1 MPAYSALKG
10 TYSKKGVKSNMKKAV
25 ALVVTVL
32 MAAGIFSG
40 CTLVQ
45 VDAEADGNRVVAVVN
60 GEEILKKDWYSI
72 YYMYYMYYGSS
83 ADEETLE
90 ELKDMALDSLIYQTL
105 WEQKAKEAGF
115 FEFTDEQRTQARE
128 EVEKEMEEEI
138 QANADDMKEAVEGQS
153 GYENMDFYAEAKAA
167 YERDMEEAGYTIDD
181 LIESKLTEM
190 ACDNYKEELLKD
202 IGPLEAD
209 IVEKYD
215 ELKKEQ
221 TESFTDSA
229 KDDYVSAF
237 NDGTIIVKNLAG
249 YSLVQHILISFDEE
263 DKDNV
268 EELYKAMTD
277 AQADVD
283 DKQEEL
289 DESEDEDKTDLE
301 TELEELKQELEDATE
316 AYEEAV
322 AAAAEKIQDKTDEIY
337 ESVKD
342 ADEAKFIE
350 IIVDKS
356 DDTGMNTEETAKKG
370 YLVGDEDGMIQ
381 EFHDA
386 AVALTEEGQISEP
399 VLGPYGYHIIRKIK
413 DIPEGYVDL
422 EDVRD
427 EIKDSLTTTM
437 KDESWSNYQDEWYNG
452 ANIKKYKNV
461 MDV

>member
-1 MPAYSALKG
+1 
-10 TYSKKGVKSNMKKAV
+10 MKKAV
-25 ALVVTVL
+25 ALAVAVL

-40 CTLVQ
+40 CTLVK

-60 GEEILKKDWYSI
+60 GEKILKKDWYSV

-90 ELKDMALDSLIYQTL
+90 QLKTIALDSLIYQTL
-105 WEQKAKEAGF
+105 WEQKAKEAGY
-115 FEFTDEQRTQARE
+115 FEFTDEQRAQARE

-138 QANADDMKEAVEGQS
+138 QSKADEMKEAVEGQS

-167 YERDMEEAGYTIDD
+167 YERDMEEGGYTIDD
-181 LIESKLTEM
+181 LIQSKLDEM
-190 ACDNYKEELLKD
+190 ACNNYKEDLLKD

-209 IVEKYD
+209 IVAKYD

-249 YSLVQHILISFDEE
+249 YSLVQHILVNFDE
-263 DKDNV
+263 DDQDNITK
-268 EELYKAMTD
+268 LYKAMTD
-277 AQADVD
+277 AQSEVD
-283 DKQEEL
+283 EKQQEL
-289 DESEDEDKTDLE
+289 DEAEDEDKTKLE
-301 TELEELKQELEDATE
+301 TELEELKQELEDATK
-316 AYEEAV
+316 AYEEA
-322 AAAAEKIQDKTDEIY
+322 AKEAAEKIQEKTDEIY

-342 ADEAKFIE
+342 ADEEKFIE
-350 IIVDKS
+350 VLVEKT
-356 DDTGMNTEETAKKG
+356 DDTGMNTEEAAKKG

-386 AVALTEEGQISEP
+386 ALALKEVGDISEP
-399 VLGPYGYHIIRKIK
+399 VLGPYGYHIIRKME
-413 DIPEGYVDL
+413 DIPEGFVELDK
-422 EDVRD
+422 VRD

-437 KDESWSNYQDEWYNG
+437 RDEKWSSYQEEWYN
-452 ANIKKYKNV
+452 AASIKKYNSA
-461 MDV
+461 MDI

>member
-1 MPAYSALKG
+1 
-10 TYSKKGVKSNMKKAV
+10 MKKAV
-25 ALVVTVL
+25 ALAVTVL

-60 GEEILKKDWYSI
+60 GEEILKKDWYSV

-90 ELKDMALDSLIYQTL
+90 ELKNIALDSLIYQTL
-105 WEQKAKEAGF
+105 WEQKAREAGY
-115 FEFTDEQRTQARE
+115 FEFTDEQRAQARE

-167 YERDMEEAGYTIDD
+167 YERDMEESGYTIDD

-202 IGPLEAD
+202 VGPLEAD
-209 IVEKYD
+209 IVEEYD
-215 ELKKEQ
+215 ELRKEQ

-229 KDDYVSAF
+229 KDEYVSAF
-237 NDGTIIVKNLAG
+237 NDGTIIVRNLAG
-249 YSLVQHILISFDEE
+249 YSLVQHILIGFDE
-263 DKDNV
+263 DDQDNV
-268 EELYKAMTD
+268 EELYQAMTE
-277 AQADVD
+277 AQSDVD
-283 DKQEEL
+283 DKQAEL
-289 DESEDEDKTDLE
+289 DESDAEDKTDLE

-322 AAAAEKIQDKTDEIY
+322 TAAAEKIQEKTDEIY
-337 ESVKD
+337 ASVKD
-342 ADEAKFIE
+342 ADEDKFIE
-350 IIVDKS
+350 VIVEES

-370 YLVGDEDGMIQ
+370 YLIGDEDGMIS

-386 AVALTEEGQISEP
+386 AVALTEEGEISEP

-413 DIPEGYVDL
+413 DIPEGYVELD
-422 EDVRD
+422 EVRD
-427 EIKDSLTTTM
+427 QIVESLTTSM
-437 KDESWSNYQDEWYNG
+437 QDESWSNYQDEWYN
-452 ANIKKYKNV
+452 AASITRYNSV